1 MPGYDHL
8 YGSTQT
14 SGGTGTSS
22 GAVGGYTPP
31 SGGGGSS
38 NNQTSPGHPGGG
50 YNPNQNQL
58 PPPPI
63 TRPIVDVKADEEA
76 GESDYLTTSS
86 GVNPAGAN
94 YTYQNLLDQQE
105 DKAYQQSLLQQQQMQ
120 DARDLAGQ
128 YENRIDQLT
137 NQQLLDLQNA
147 GLFTHQA
154 EGELGG
160 VMEYEKQVNLLKQK
174 LQGKMD
180 RLADQGFRPGDP
192 QFDEGLA
199 SLPEYQQ
206 LAKLYGNIGGAET
219 MLSNIMGQGTGYDK
233 TGVNTWQDTESD
245 PRKLEAYYA
254 LTGGDL
260 TADELR
266 KYLPSIGYSEAP
278 ASEGQQFWDTSN
290 YDPRGRTFDLLRFLQ
305 AGLPQKGMEQSGF
318 FNEMTDPYSADV
330 SEALNKGIFS
340 GTIGQGVM
348 DPKSLKRL
356 ITSFGSG
363 ETKPRYANV
372 AKGGIVSLVGE

>member
-63 TRPIVDVKADEEA
+63 TGPIVDVKADEEA
-76 GESDYLTTSS
+76 GEADFLTDRVIGATDFS
-86 GVNPAGAN
+86 GAAGAPP
-94 YTYQNLLDQQE
+94 TYQDLIDQRNE
-105 DKAYQQSLLQQQQMQ
+105 DAYQQSKIDQQQMQ
-120 DARDLAGQ
+120 DARNLAGQ
-128 YENRIDQLT
+128 YENRMDQLT
-137 NQQLLDLQNA
+137 NQQLLDLQKA

-233 TGVNTWQDTESD
+233 T
-245 PRKLEAYYA
+245 
-254 LTGGDL
+254 
-260 TADELR
+260 
-266 KYLPSIGYSEAP
+266 
-278 ASEGQQFWDTSN
+278 
-290 YDPRGRTFDLLRFLQ
+290 
-305 AGLPQKGMEQSGF
+305 
-318 FNEMTDPYSADV
+318 
-330 SEALNKGIFS
+330 
-340 GTIGQGVM
+340 
-348 DPKSLKRL
+348 
-356 ITSFGSG
+356 
-363 ETKPRYANV
+363 
-372 AKGGIVSLVGE
+372 